1 MLKNIYVWC
10 RFPVDVRDSGITEE
24 VNRECMPVFR
34 FLHLRN
40 SSVVSNSF
48 IFINLHYYFVI
59 MSAQHIHILYIDDE
73 IHNLNAFKASFRR
86 IYTVQTAE
94 SADDAYK
101 LLEDHD
107 FHIIISDQRMP
118 KMTGIEFFESILNKY
133 PEPIR
138 VLLTGYADINAVIDA
153 INKGQVY
160 KYFSK
165 PWNDEELRHNIEK
178 AYEVYALRK
187 ENRELTEK
195 LLDVNEKLEFLLRQ
209 KLIS

>member
-1 MLKNIYVWC
+1 
-10 RFPVDVRDSGITEE
+10 
-24 VNRECMPVFR
+24 
-34 FLHLRN
+34 
-40 SSVVSNSF
+40 
-48 IFINLHYYFVI
+48 

-86 IYTVQTAE
+86 LYTIFTAS
-94 SADDAYK
+94 SAEEAVK
-101 LLEDHD
+101 VLEKEEI
-107 FHIIISDQRMP
+107 HIIISDQRMP
-118 KMTGIEFFESILNKY
+118 KMTGIEFFESILDRY

-138 VLLTGYADINAVIDA
+138 ILLTGYADINAVIDA

-165 PWNDEELRHNIEK
+165 PWNDEDLRHNIEK
-178 AYEVYALRK
+178 AFEVYALRK
-187 ENRELTEK
+187 ENKELTAK

>member
-1 MLKNIYVWC
+1 M
-10 RFPVDVRDSGITEE
+10 
-24 VNRECMPVFR
+24 
-34 FLHLRN
+34 
-40 SSVVSNSF
+40 SV
-48 IFINLHYYFVI
+48 
-59 MSAQHIHILYIDDE
+59 QHIHILYIDDE

-86 IYTVQTAE
+86 QFTVFTAE
-94 SADDAYK
+94 SAEEAVRILSENDI
-101 LLEDHD
+101 
-107 FHIIISDQRMP
+107 HIIISDQRMP
-118 KMTGIEFFESILNKY
+118 RMTGIEFFESILEKY

-138 VLLTGYADINAVIDA
+138 ILLTGYADINAVIDA

-165 PWNDEELRHNIEK
+165 PWNEEELRHNIEK

-187 ENRELTEK
+187 ENKELTAK

>member
-1 MLKNIYVWC
+1 
-10 RFPVDVRDSGITEE
+10 
-24 VNRECMPVFR
+24 
-34 FLHLRN
+34 
-40 SSVVSNSF
+40 
-48 IFINLHYYFVI
+48 

-86 IYTVQTAE
+86 LYNVFTAT
-94 SADDAYK
+94 SAEEAVK
-101 LLEDHD
+101 LLEEHE

-118 KMTGIEFFESILNKY
+118 KMTGIEFFESILEKY

-138 VLLTGYADINAVIDA
+138 MLLTGYADINAVVDA

-165 PWNDEELRHNIEK
+165 PWNEEELKHNIEK
-178 AYEVYALRK
+178 AYEVYSLRK
-187 ENRELTEK
+187 ENKELTAK
-195 LLDVNEKLEFLLRQ
+195 LLDVNEKLEFLVRQ

>member
-1 MLKNIYVWC
+1 M
-10 RFPVDVRDSGITEE
+10 
-24 VNRECMPVFR
+24 
-34 FLHLRN
+34 
-40 SSVVSNSF
+40 SV
-48 IFINLHYYFVI
+48 
-59 MSAQHIHILYIDDE
+59 QHIHILYIDDE

-86 IYTVQTAE
+86 QFTVFTAE
-94 SADDAYK
+94 SAEDAK
-101 LLEDHD
+101 KILSENDIHV
-107 FHIIISDQRMP
+107 IISDQRMP
-118 KMTGIEFFESILNKY
+118 RITGIEFFESIIEQY

-138 VLLTGYADINAVIDA
+138 ILLTGYADINAVIDA

-165 PWNDEELRHNIEK
+165 PWNEEELRHNIEK

-187 ENRELTEK
+187 ENKELTAK